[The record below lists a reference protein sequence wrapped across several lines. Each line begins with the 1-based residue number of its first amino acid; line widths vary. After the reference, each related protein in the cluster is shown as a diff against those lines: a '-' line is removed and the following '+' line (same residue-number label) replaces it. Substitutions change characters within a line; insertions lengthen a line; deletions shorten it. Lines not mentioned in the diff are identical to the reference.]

1 MPDEV
6 PHKRQR
12 VSKAC
17 DTCRKK
23 KVKCDGVQPRCGNCT
38 TFNVDCTYNDTTK
51 KRGPPKGYIEAI
63 ETRLHR
69 MESLLGGLV
78 QSNDPRAEAVLAQL
92 IQDDDMIVPNR
103 RPTTGRPDYS
113 AWRNNNA
120 SNLSST
126 SSNSARNKDD
136 SSSSLDPL
144 TTSDGKPIEDLND
157 VMGVLS
163 IDENNQVRYHGRS
176 SGLYLLKK
184 DNKEGVLRVQNQGV
198 WLSGKVVASTNEFEL
213 LKHPELTEL
222 PSQEIFD
229 HLLEIYFTHVHP
241 IMPIIYKPSFF
252 NRLRDKDTFPHLLLN
267 SMLALASRYSDN
279 AEIQKYPDKPESVGS
294 VFFERA
300 KALLDFE
307 YDHPRVST
315 VQALI
320 LLALREYGSGKV
332 SRAWMYAGM
341 STRMAQDLGL
351 HRNTE
356 EWDPI
361 NFSHEDK
368 ETRKRVFWGCFILD
382 RISSANI
389 GRPLAIDEQDVDVSY
404 PSEQEEDENELLPFK
419 MDYSVSAISSP
430 ISSNNTTTSTT
441 TTRVKEPQY
450 KSYCVS
456 RFNALAKLCEITG
469 RILHKI
475 YAIRSTTKSN
485 KESKESILSILDSS
499 LTSWLITLPA
509 NLQYNP
515 AADEP
520 PAPATITLHIMYYS
534 IIMLLHRPY
543 LPNAKQSFKKHTS
556 AANSLTELAEILVK
570 QGTMKYTMNS
580 TVYAIFMAGVLHTYN
595 ATQSDISISQ
605 PAKTNLIKCIKALEA
620 LKKTWVNAYKYTDLL
635 LELAEIKN
643 VNIETSYSTNNGET
657 LEERGNRTQQSQS
670 QN

>member
-1 MPDEV
+1 MSDEM

-23 KVKCDGVQPRCGNCT
+23 KVKCDGIQPCCGNCT
-38 TFNVDCTYNDTTK
+38 AFGFECTYNDTTK

-92 IQDDDMIVPNR
+92 IQDDDMGIPNR
-103 RPTTGRPDYS
+103 RSTTGRPDYS
-113 AWRNNNA
+113 SWRN
-120 SNLSST
+120 SNVSNSSST
-126 SSNSARNKDD
+126 LSNNVENKDG
-136 SSSSLDPL
+136 SSSSVFGSHDPL

-252 NRLRDKDTFPHLLLN
+252 NRLRNREPCPHLLLN

-356 EWDPI
+356 QWDPI
-361 NFSHEDK
+361 NFSHEEK

-389 GRPLAIDEQDVDVSY
+389 GRPLAIDEQDVDVLY

-419 MDYSVSAISSP
+419 MDYPVSAISSP
-430 ISSNNTTTSTT
+430 ISSNT
-441 TTRVKEPQY
+441 
-450 KSYCVS
+450 
-456 RFNALAKLCEITG
+456 KLCEITG
-469 RILHKI
+469 RILHNI
-475 YAIRSTTKSN
+475 YAIRSTTKSH
-485 KESKESILSILDSS
+485 KESILSILDSS

-543 LPNAKQSFKKHTS
+543 LPNAKQSSNKYTS
-556 AANSLTELAEILVK
+556 AANSLTEIAEILVK

-595 ATQSDISISQ
+595 ATQSEISISQ
-605 PAKTNLIKCIKALEA
+605 PAKTNLIKCIKALEE

-635 LELAEIKN
+635 HELAEIKN
-643 VNIETSYSTNNGET
+643 A
-657 LEERGNRTQQSQS
+657 
-670 QN
+670 